1 MSGGHSDRRLE
12 VTHETGWFGMQTAV
26 ILLLIAAAP
35 CVGTAQST
43 QRQGPGASGAF
54 TGATRWQ
61 PWRRPADTPLS
72 AAQAELRVDLIRHVE
87 MSVLFPPTGFGSGEV
102 LATFPLAGDLLDGRP
117 FWASSVRLESGM
129 YGIVVYERSGRG
141 WREVA
146 RRRSRSHYY
155 TAAVPVRIEPANAW
169 IVAKGAVGRVPTWE
183 VLRFDGESVHEELV
197 GNWADIMLFD
207 VDLDGIFEILG
218 EDICYRWCEGERARS
233 VGLYRW
239 NGAEMTQ
246 VRLEALS
253 AGSASD
259 ATVVV
264 AANNRAVELAGAER
278 WAEALAV
285 VDGTRAR
292 VTESA
297 VFGRNAGLIDLNAP
311 VPDGYPWR
319 WERFTD
325 YVFAGLWAEAVD
337 LFRHKPIL
345 PDFFATFPPYIDEYM
360 DLLPSVRAAFDVTT
374 AARTVAPA
382 LPEIEFL
389 HGWAAYHLRAW
400 ADPSMESLLP
410 PRMGVGWWLILP
422 GSR

>member
-1 MSGGHSDRRLE
+1 MKL
-12 VTHETGWFGMQTAV
+12 
-26 ILLLIAAAP
+26 
-35 CVGTAQST
+35 VGLAC
-43 QRQGPGASGAF
+43 R
-54 TGATRWQ
+54 
-61 PWRRPADTPLS
+61 
-72 AAQAELRVDLIRHVE
+72 QAELRVDLIRHVE

-197 GNWADIMLFD
+197 RNWAAIMLFD

-218 EDICYRWCEGERARS
+218 EDICYRWCEGERVRS

-259 ATVVV
+259 ATV

-278 WAEALAV
+278 
-285 VDGTRAR
+285 
-292 VTESA
+292 
-297 VFGRNAGLIDLNAP
+297 
-311 VPDGYPWR
+311 
-319 WERFTD
+319 
-325 YVFAGLWAEAVD
+325 
-337 LFRHKPIL
+337 
-345 PDFFATFPPYIDEYM
+345 FFATFPPYIDEYM

-389 HGWAAYHLRAW
+389 HGWAAHHLRAW
-400 ADPSMESLLP
+400 ADPSMELWTRWAWMVVDP
-410 PRMGVGWWLILP
+410 PGESVALEALKRAAALAPHDRLFRGGAARHRGSGGHGARRRHAANVPSVRHRRGALHRAGLHRTARATRGFCGRPCDIMASVARAERHGASVGGGAGTGRI
-422 GSR
+422 

>member
-1 MSGGHSDRRLE
+1 MLLRSGGGVERWPFRPEGFE
-12 VTHETGWFGMQTAV
+12 VTHATGWFGMQTAV
-26 ILLLIAAAP
+26 ILLLIAVAP

-183 VLRFDGESVHEELV
+183 VLRFAGESVHEELV
-197 GNWADIMLFD
+197 RNWADIMLFD

-253 AGSASD
+253 AGRRRTPRWRPTTAPSSWPVPSGGQRRWPSSTAPAPGSP
-259 ATVVV
+259 
-264 AANNRAVELAGAER
+264 RAPCSGA
-278 WAEALAV
+278 
-285 VDGTRAR
+285 TRA
-292 VTESA
+292 
-297 VFGRNAGLIDLNAP
+297 
-311 VPDGYPWR
+311 
-319 WERFTD
+319 
-325 YVFAGLWAEAVD
+325 
-337 LFRHKPIL
+337 
-345 PDFFATFPPYIDEYM
+345 
-360 DLLPSVRAAFDVTT
+360 
-374 AARTVAPA
+374 
-382 LPEIEFL
+382 
-389 HGWAAYHLRAW
+389 
-400 ADPSMESLLP
+400 
-410 PRMGVGWWLILP
+410 
-422 GSR
+422 